1 MDVITYLLL
10 FLIACELALIYIT
23 IGKIIAFL
31 EKRYGT
37 RIR

>member
-10 FLIACELALIYIT
+10 FIIACELALIYIA
-23 IGKIIAFL
+23 IGKIITFL
-31 EKRYGT
+31 EKKYGI

>member
-10 FLIACELALIYIT
+10 FIIACELALIYIVM
-23 IGKIIAFL
+23 GKIITFL
-31 EKRYGT
+31 EKKFGI